1 MAKRKRIETDI
12 ETVMPLLI
20 GIWRKMFKLAGPPEE
35 LQTREFRSYVT
46 HVKEL
51 YEEEGKEK
59 EGSLSQALQN
69 RDLLGA
75 YFLYFWPLRY
85 LEAMHLLGEIPST
98 GFSALDLSVGPSP
111 FAFAALRYGYQD
123 VTSIGSNERALN
135 LTAEAAGRYGYPL
148 QIRNE
153 LMRFKTGAKRYDLI
167 TLSYTL
173 LDLYPSDSLAHSEK
187 RKELVFNL
195 LNSLAPEGYLLIV
208 DGSTEKKNKKI
219 LELRDQLVEGGYI
232 IQAPCIYQGRCP
244 ALANKNICFAQRELQ
259 KPYLIQEAQRSGRIN
274 MNSLKMTYLMV
285 RSKEASV
292 PDLQRDLYRI
302 ISPPFE
308 EKGKKTYYLCGKG
321 GRKKLTSSM
330 ETATKE
336 TRAFEFIKRG
346 EAVEIHNALVEGNT
360 FVLNEKS
367 RLTIAAP
374 LSKPLVIQEGD
385 EYSAE

>member
-12 ETVMPLLI
+12 EEIMPLLI
-20 GIWRKMFKLAGPPEE
+20 GIWRKMFKLSGPPDE
-35 LQTREFRSYVT
+35 LQTREFRSFVAN
-46 HVKEL
+46 VKSL
-51 YEEEGKEK
+51 YEAESKEQ
-59 EGSLSQALQN
+59 EGSLSQALQS

-85 LEAMHLLGEIPST
+85 LEAMHLLGELPKT
-98 GFSALDLSVGPSP
+98 GYSALDLSVGPSP
-111 FAFAALRYGYQD
+111 FAFAALKHGYLD
-123 VTSIGSNERALN
+123 VTSIGSNEGALN

-153 LMRFKTGAKRYDLI
+153 LARFKTGSKRYDLI

-187 RKELVFNL
+187 RKELVLDL
-195 LNSLAPEGYLLIV
+195 LNSLTPEGYLLIV

-219 LELRDQLVEGGYI
+219 LELRDQIVEGGYS

-274 MNSLKMTYLMV
+274 MNSLKMSYLIV
-285 RSKEASV
+285 RSKEASL
-292 PDLQRDLYRI
+292 PDIQKDLYRI

-308 EKGKKTYYLCGKG
+308 ERGKKTYYLCGKG
-321 GRKKLTSSM
+321 GRKKLTSSL

-346 EAVEIHNALVEGNT
+346 EAIEIQGAQVEGNT
-360 FVLNEKS
+360 FVLNEMSKL
-367 RLTIAAP
+367 RVAAP
-374 LSKPLVIQEGD
+374 LSKPLLAQEG
-385 EYSAE
+385 EEHS